1 MRSRATCMRT
11 SDMPKDYEHAAVESR
26 ANAGIS
32 PGSVPGE
39 PARTARPGTLP
50 GQHGRPAVMTHHVS
64 FGRYRFEPAT
74 ARLWTDQ
81 REIKLTR
88 KAAGVLGLLVARAGQ
103 PVTKQELFAGVWRNS
118 VVSDDALTTCIQEL
132 RKALGDDA
140 KQPSYIETRHRYGY
154 AFVAELTSQAPTPQ
168 PPAVVQ
174 SQPAI
179 AVLPFMD
186 MSPDRDQDYF
196 CEGLAEELIDALTHV
211 DGLRVAARSSSFQ
224 FRQSG
229 MDLREVGRM
238 LGVDSIVEGSV
249 RRAGDQLRVT
259 VQLIDVATGYH
270 KWSQRFERKV
280 GDVFAMQDE
289 IAASVATTLRGGAAL
304 SQREQRGL
312 RRPHTTAEPY
322 EQYLRGRQ
330 SLHRMRRPDLEQSRR
345 MFEGAIELDT
355 DYAPAWAGLATVHAL
370 LYEWWGSNDEDMHRA
385 DRASQIAMEL
395 APDLADAHF
404 ARAFALSLHR
414 RYDEAQVHFEL
425 AARINPHLF
434 DAYYYYGRTEFARG
448 AIEHSVELFRQAAEV
463 RQEDFQSLS
472 LESQSLRMLGRM
484 DEARAAT
491 RECVVR
497 SERILALNPLDGRAL
512 AIGANA
518 LFDEGDVERADEWSR
533 RAVEL
538 YPDDLSA
545 QLNRACLK
553 LSSGHHEEALD
564 ILEQFFGR
572 GLGKR
577 DWVEHDPDY
586 DCVREHPRFKAMF
599 AKLK

>member
-1 MRSRATCMRT
+1 MKHSATCRRT
-11 SDMPKDYEHAAVESR
+11 GDMPKGYEGVARMSR

-32 PGSVPGE
+32 PGSFS
-39 PARTARPGTLP
+39 
-50 GQHGRPAVMTHHVS
+50 VMTQQLS

-74 ARLWTDQ
+74 ARLWADQ
-81 REIKLTR
+81 REVKLTR
-88 KAAGVLGLLVARAGQ
+88 KAASVLGLLVERAGQ
-103 PVTKQELFAGVWRNS
+103 PVTKQELFAAVWSNT

-140 KQPSYIETRHRYGY
+140 KQPRYIETRHRYGY
-154 AFVAELTSQAPTPQ
+154 CFVAELTRDTPAPAARAPE
-168 PPAVVQ
+168 PAALAS

-186 MSPDRDQDYF
+186 MSPGRDQDYF

-211 DGLRVAARSSSFQ
+211 DGLRVACRSSSFQ
-224 FRQSG
+224 FRG
-229 MDLREVGRM
+229 AGVDLREVGRQ

-249 RRAGDQLRVT
+249 RRAGDQLRIT

-270 KWSQRFERKV
+270 KWSQRFERTL
-280 GDVFAMQDE
+280 GDVFVIQDE
-289 IAASVATTLRGGAAL
+289 IAAQVATILRGGAL

-312 RRPHTTAEPY
+312 RRPHTAAEPY
-322 EQYLRGRQ
+322 EYYLRGRQ
-330 SLHRMRRPDLEQSRR
+330 SLHRMRQQDLEESRR
-345 MFEGAIELDT
+345 MFEGAIELDA

-404 ARAFALSLHR
+404 ARGFALSLHR
-414 RYDEAQVHFEL
+414 RYDEAQIHFEL
-425 AARINPHLF
+425 AARINPNLF
-434 DAYYYYGRTEFARG
+434 DAYYYYGRAAFARG
-448 AIEHSVELFRQAAEV
+448 EIEQSVELFRKAAEV
-463 RQEDFQSLS
+463 RQEDYQSPTFQAQSLK
-472 LESQSLRMLGRM
+472 MLGRM

-491 RECVVR
+491 RESVVR
-497 SERILALNPLDGRAL
+497 AERILALNPLDGRAL
-512 AIGANA
+512 AVGALA
-518 LFDEGDVERADEWSR
+518 LYDEGDVGRAFEWSQR
-533 RAVEL
+533 SVDL

-545 QLNRACLK
+545 LLNNACLK
-553 LSSGHHEEALD
+553 FRSGMHEEGLD
-564 ILEQFFGR
+564 ILERFFGR
-572 GLGKR
+572 GQGKR

-586 DCVREHPRFKAMF
+586 DCVRDHPRFKAMF

>member
-1 MRSRATCMRT
+1 
-11 SDMPKDYEHAAVESR
+11 MPKAYAGAARKSR

-32 PGSVPGE
+32 PGS
-39 PARTARPGTLP
+39 LS
-50 GQHGRPAVMTHHVS
+50 VMTQQLS

-74 ARLWTDQ
+74 ARLWTEQ

-88 KAAGVLGLLVARAGQ
+88 KAACVLGLLVERAGQ
-103 PVTKQELFAGVWRNS
+103 PVTKQELFASVWSNT

-140 KQPSYIETRHRYGY
+140 KQPRYIETRHRYGY
-154 AFVAELTSQAPTPQ
+154 CFVAELAHDTPAAAIKPDEPAAATSDL
-168 PPAVVQ
+168 
-174 SQPAI
+174 PAI

-186 MSPDRDQDYF
+186 MSPSRDQDYF

-211 DGLRVAARSSSFQ
+211 DGLRVACRSSSFQ
-224 FRQSG
+224 FRG
-229 MDLREVGRM
+229 AGVDLREVGRQ
-238 LGVDSIVEGSV
+238 LGVNSIVEGSV
-249 RRAGDQLRVT
+249 RRAGDQLRIT

-270 KWSQRFERKV
+270 KWSQRFERML
-280 GDVFAMQDE
+280 GDVFAIQDE
-289 IAASVATTLRGGAAL
+289 IAAKVATTLRGGGL

-322 EQYLRGRQ
+322 EYYLRGRQ
-330 SLHRMRRPDLEQSRR
+330 SLHRMRQQDLEESRR
-345 MFEGAIELDT
+345 MFEGAIELDA

-404 ARAFALSLHR
+404 ARGFALSLHR

-425 AARINPHLF
+425 ATRINPNLF
-434 DAYYYYGRTEFARG
+434 DAYYYYGRAAFARG
-448 AIEHSVELFRQAAEV
+448 EIEHSVELFAKAAEV
-463 RQEDFQSLS
+463 RQEDYQSPSFQAQSL
-472 LESQSLRMLGRM
+472 QMLGRV

-491 RECVVR
+491 RESVVR
-497 SERILALNPLDGRAL
+497 AERILALNPLDGRAL
-512 AIGANA
+512 AIGALA
-518 LFDEGDVERADEWSR
+518 LYDEGDVGRAFEWSQR
-533 RAVEL
+533 CVDL

-545 QLNRACLK
+545 LLNNACLK
-553 LSSGHHEEALD
+553 FRSGMHEEGLD
-564 ILEQFFGR
+564 ILERFFGR
-572 GLGKR
+572 GQGKR

-586 DCVREHPRFKAMF
+586 DCVRDHPRFKAMF

>member
-1 MRSRATCMRT
+1 
-11 SDMPKDYEHAAVESR
+11 MPKGYEGAARESR

-32 PGSVPGE
+32 PGSFC
-39 PARTARPGTLP
+39 
-50 GQHGRPAVMTHHVS
+50 VMTQQLS

-74 ARLWTDQ
+74 ARLWADQ
-81 REIKLTR
+81 REVKLTR
-88 KAAGVLGLLVARAGQ
+88 KAASVLGLLVERAGQ
-103 PVTKQELFAGVWRNS
+103 PVTKQELFAAVWSNT

-140 KQPSYIETRHRYGY
+140 KQPRYIETRHRYGY
-154 AFVAELTSQAPTPQ
+154 CFVAELTGDVSAPAARAAE
-168 PPAVVQ
+168 PAAVA
-174 SQPAI
+174 SDQPAI

-186 MSPDRDQDYF
+186 MSPSRDQDYF

-211 DGLRVAARSSSFQ
+211 DGLRVACRSSSFQ
-224 FRQSG
+224 FRG
-229 MDLREVGRM
+229 AGVDLREVGRQ
-238 LGVDSIVEGSV
+238 LGVNSIVEGSV
-249 RRAGDQLRVT
+249 RRAGDQLRIT

-270 KWSQRFERKV
+270 KWSQRFERTL
-280 GDVFAMQDE
+280 GDVFAIQDE
-289 IAASVATTLRGGAAL
+289 IAAKVATTMRGGAL

-322 EQYLRGRQ
+322 EYYLRGRQ
-330 SLHRMRRPDLEQSRR
+330 SLHRMRQQDLEESRR
-345 MFEGAIELDT
+345 MFEGAIELDA

-404 ARAFALSLHR
+404 ARGFALSLHR

-425 AARINPHLF
+425 AARINPNLF
-434 DAYYYYGRTEFARG
+434 DAYYYYGRAAFARG
-448 AIEHSVELFRQAAEV
+448 EIEHSVELFAKAAEV
-463 RQEDFQSLS
+463 RQEDYQSPSFQAQSL
-472 LESQSLRMLGRM
+472 QMLGRV

-497 SERILALNPLDGRAL
+497 AERILALNPLDGRAL
-512 AIGANA
+512 AIGS
-518 LFDEGDVERADEWSR
+518 LSLYDEGDVGRAFEWSQ
-533 RAVEL
+533 RAVDL

-545 QLNRACLK
+545 LLNNACLK
-553 LSSGHHEEALD
+553 FRSGMHEAGLD
-564 ILEQFFGR
+564 ILERFFGR
-572 GLGKR
+572 GQGKR

-586 DCVREHPRFKAMF
+586 DCVRDHPRFKAMF
-599 AKLK
+599 GKLK